1 MHFIATFIETVQT
14 NAKKVDD
21 KQKVY
26 LKTKRIEARQ
36 MYGIPKFGSH
46 PVSNDEEE
54 KTSEKSASNVYV
66 IKGEVDE
73 QPDTCATGL

>member
-1 MHFIATFIETVQT
+1 
-14 NAKKVDD
+14 
-21 KQKVY
+21 
-26 LKTKRIEARQ
+26 

-73 QPDTCATGL
+73 QPDTCATGS